1 VGSEFGSRNLGEWLE
16 AAGGDPLTALV
27 GKLVPYFGIF
37 VLLMVVAGL
46 TIHRG
51 YEVPFRGSAVL
62 TGAAGCLLVVAYLS
76 LGALLQLLARNLAFG
91 LSLTGIVC
99 SPAFGF
105 AGVGFPILAMG
116 GFAQVW
122 GSFLPLRWYIQ
133 ILFDQAARGV
143 PPVDSLEPFA
153 ALAALALAYFGLAVL
168 RLRSTARHGPA
179 SPAPLSRNM
188 AASCATGAPSVCLCW
203 RPSSMAC
210 STLSPISDSWFVP
223 YRSPSSTATHRS

>member
-1 VGSEFGSRNLGEWLE
+1 MAR
-16 AAGGDPLTALV
+16 ALV
-27 GKLVPYFGIF
+27 AYVLELRTATLLAPALHHHGVRFRSPFLPFF
-37 VLLMVVAGL
+37 VLLLVVAGL

-91 LSLTGIVC
+91 LSLTGIIC

-105 AGVGFPILAMG
+105 AGVGFPVLAMG

-143 PPVDSLEPFA
+143 PPFDSLQPFGDVG
-153 ALAALALAYFGLAVL
+153 YTGGV
-168 RLRSTARHGPA
+168 
-179 SPAPLSRNM
+179 SPRA
-188 AASCATGAPSVCLCW
+188 
-203 RPSSMAC
+203 AC
-210 STLSPISDSWFVP
+210 SRIDRT
-223 YRSPSSTATHRS
+223 